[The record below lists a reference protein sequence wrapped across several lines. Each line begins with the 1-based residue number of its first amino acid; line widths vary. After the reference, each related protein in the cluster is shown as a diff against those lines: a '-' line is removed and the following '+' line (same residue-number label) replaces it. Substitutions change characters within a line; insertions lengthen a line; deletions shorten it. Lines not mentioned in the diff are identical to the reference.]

1 MKLDYNQWVSMLST
15 DQELKKNKVDKLWN
29 TVVWRNKEISEA
41 LFNLLYE
48 NKNLSF
54 EYRDIVV
61 PITISEE
68 KTKNWNK
75 RYYLNYKTHLLVRE
89 KIPVLKK
96 QWHIT
101 SETADKIKEILE
113 WMKYCEKAL
122 DTKKV
127 ASNPLEVKPT
137 QEVIKEKHNYTWKQL
152 VIPFD
157 EEKKE
162 ESQSTEKSE
171 KESDQTP
178 EKIVFSKE
186 DLPGYEKNEGK
197 KFSDDELNDIYS
209 NDKDEPWWNR

>member
-101 SETADKIKEILE
+101 SETADKIKEILD

-127 ASNPLEVKPT
+127 VSNPLEVKPT
-137 QEVIKEKHNYTWKQL
+137 QEVIKENHNYTGTQL
-152 VIPFD
+152 TIPFD
-157 EEKKE
+157 EGKKE
-162 ESQSTEKSE
+162 EDFTNEKASEQSN
-171 KESDQTP
+171 QRP

-186 DLPGYEKNEGK
+186 DLPGYEKKEGK
-197 KFSDDELNDIYS
+197 KFCEDDLDDIYS
-209 NDKDEPWWNR
+209 KDKDEPWWNR